1 MLRPVNRV
9 MVVMV
14 IRVRVVTVERAVAEY
29 RIVPRIPP
37 DGSEIRVVTP
47 APPRIPV
54 IVESPVPAVVAVKVA
69 PSPADSQ
76 VGPVRIV
83 VISPIVIR
91 SIVKIELVKRSIV
104 IDEIVRYSY
113 QSSVFNEFE
122 LCGFSCRNG
131 QSVGAVSC
139 PYEIYVGGCC
149 LLCQFG
155 KAFVVRV
162 PHRGFITVIETV
174 LVPCS
179 RID

>member
-69 PSPADSQ
+69 PSPAYSE

>member
-1 MLRPVNRV
+1 MPRPVNRV

-14 IRVRVVTVERAVAEY
+14 IRVRVVTVERAVAEN
-29 RIVPRIPP
+29 RVVPRIPP
-37 DGSEIRVVTP
+37 YRGKIRVVSP
-47 APPRIPV
+47 APPRIPIV
-54 IVESPVPAVVAVKVA
+54 IETSVPSIIAVKI
-69 PSPADSQ
+69 SPAPAYSE

>member
-1 MLRPVNRV
+1 MIRPVNWIMMV
-9 MVVMV
+9 MVVE
-14 IRVRVVTVERAVAEY
+14 VRIISVKRAVAEH
-29 RIVPRIPP
+29 RVVPRIPP
-37 DGSEIRVVTP
+37 YRGKIRIVSP
-47 APPRIPV
+47 APPWIPV
-54 IVESPVPAVVAVKVA
+54 VIETPVPAVVAVKVA
-69 PSPADSQ
+69 PAPAYSE

-83 VISPIVIR
+83 VISPVVIR
-91 SIVKIELVKRSIV
+91 SIVKIELVKRPII
-104 IDEIVRYSY
+104 IDEIVRYGY

-139 PYEIYVGGCC
+139 PYEIYG
-149 LLCQFG
+149 QFG